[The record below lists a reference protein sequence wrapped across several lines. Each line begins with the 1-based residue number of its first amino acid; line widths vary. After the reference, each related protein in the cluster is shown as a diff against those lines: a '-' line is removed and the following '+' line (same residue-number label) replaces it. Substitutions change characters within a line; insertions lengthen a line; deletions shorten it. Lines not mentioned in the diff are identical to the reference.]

1 MKQYYVY
8 IVKCKDKSYYTGVTN
23 SLERRIQE
31 HNSGKSSTAY
41 TYNKRPVELVWYEE
55 FSNIDEAISIEKQIK
70 GWSRRKKEA
79 IINDNWEKLVEY
91 SKNYTQYGKS
101 STDTDRSSTGSD

>member
-23 SLERRIQE
+23 SLERRLEE
-31 HNSGKSSTAY
+31 HNSGQNKMAY
-41 TYNKRPVELVWYEE
+41 TYNKRPVELVWYEV
-55 FSNIDEAISIEKQIK
+55 FSDIEKAISIEKQIK

-79 IINDNWEKLVEY
+79 IINDEWEKLVEY
-91 SKNYTQYGKS
+91 SRNYTQYGKS
-101 STDTDRSSTGSD
+101 STGSD